1 MTKILIFDAY
11 PGHFIDWIIV
21 ALSKAQRKMKQV
33 SSFRTIPLVV
43 GVVVVVVSAAVVLV
57 VVVVATV
64 VVVVVATV
72 VVVLTV
78 VLVVAVVVFT
88 VVVVVVAATVVVVAA
103 TVVVVATT
111 VVDSPAGREPVFF
124 AVPRPSESRAS
135 KPSSVAS
142 LISSSVAFATSSGD
156 VSFGVVASASYSA
169 FARVSALFPA
179 CRRRRP
185 VDKAATD
192 VKPVT

>member
-1 MTKILIFDAY
+1 
-11 PGHFIDWIIV
+11 
-21 ALSKAQRKMKQV
+21 MKKF

-43 GVVVVVVSAAVVLV
+43 VVVVVASTEAVVVVVVV
-57 VVVVATV
+57 TV
-64 VVVVVATV
+64 F

-78 VLVVAVVVFT
+78 VLVV
-88 VVVVVVAATVVVVAA
+88 VVVVDLAVV
-103 TVVVVATT
+103 VVVVATT
-111 VVDSPAGREPVFF
+111 VVVVVESSAGREPLFR

-135 KPSSVAS
+135 NPSSVAVV
-142 LISSSVAFATSSGD
+142 ISFWVASATSSGD
-156 VSFGVVASASYSA
+156 VSLGDIASASYSA